1 MQAATLLRATAQYQD
16 GGAGRRLPD
25 ARRHEDGP
33 RGQQNLAKSLPSLSL
48 PLRGFNK
55 AAEQSCSRPVTAAS
69 AHYEQLH
76 QIQETMRA
84 KAAQEAAVL
93 RTELQIALRRAESA
107 EAQLQRLQQQPLTG
121 QSVAAPP
128 SEKSQLATL
137 QQQLLDATATV
148 EQLRTEC
155 ADMRREA
162 QLLRKQIVGSRQR
175 EATAGREAKAQRT
188 RADAAAEACRQMR
201 CAMAWHRAEL
211 LRLRQEVVSLSGA
224 VAEACSACEAA
235 AQRSVATAA
244 AAAATTAAT
253 AAATAAGPEEEARAA
268 PVTSRRQVEE
278 QILQRMIAQGLPDRQ
293 ARLLV
298 GLPLAAGQS
307 RRQPRRPTACEDA
320 PAAG

>member
-1 MQAATLLRATAQYQD
+1 MQAAALLRTAQYQD

-25 ARRHEDGP
+25 ARRLEDGP

-55 AAEQSCSRPVTAAS
+55 AAEQRPVTAAS

-107 EAQLQRLQQQPLTG
+107 EAQLQRLQQQPPTG
-121 QSVAAPP
+121 QSAAAAPASVTAPP
-128 SEKSQLATL
+128 SEESQLATL
-137 QQQLLDATATV
+137 QQQLLDATATA

-235 AQRSVATAA
+235 AQRSVATTA
-244 AAAATTAAT
+244 AAAATA
-253 AAATAAGPEEEARAA
+253 AAATAGPEGEARAA

>member
-1 MQAATLLRATAQYQD
+1 MQAAALLRTAQYQD

-25 ARRHEDGP
+25 ARRLEDGP

-55 AAEQSCSRPVTAAS
+55 AAEQRPVTAAS

-107 EAQLQRLQQQPLTG
+107 EAQLQRLQQQPPTG

-137 QQQLLDATATV
+137 QQQLLDATATA

-235 AQRSVATAA
+235 AQRSVATTA
-244 AAAATTAAT
+244 AAAATA
-253 AAATAAGPEEEARAA
+253 AAATAGPEGEARAA